1 VTLSVQSSSRFIDSI
16 YDKDHDWSLHQMKK
30 KFHLTAFMIQEDLEI
45 YWQSKNVDSFTI
57 LSFRY
62 FKFLDVFFKKDVDIL
77 SSHQAHDYVIHLK
90 KDAQLSVFALYNMSH
105 DEILEL
111 QRYLDENLSK
121 DFIQVSHSQTIIS
134 VLFVKKFE
142 EELHFCMNYWD
153 LNAITVKNQY
163 LLSLIS
169 ETLNHLSQIKIF
181 IKLDIIFAFNH
192 LRIKEEDLTKL
203 SLSFA
208 LDLNY
213 SSI

>member
-1 VTLSVQSSSRFIDSI
+1 
-16 YDKDHDWSLHQMKK
+16 
-30 KFHLTAFMIQEDLEI
+30 
-45 YWQSKNVDSFTI
+45 
-57 LSFRY
+57 
-62 FKFLDVFFKKDVDIL
+62 L

-142 EELHFCMNYWD
+142 EELHFCMNYRD
-153 LNAITVKNQY
+153 LNAITVKNRY

-203 SLSFA
+203 SSSFA

>member
-1 VTLSVQSSSRFIDSI
+1 
-16 YDKDHDWSLHQMKK
+16 
-30 KFHLTAFMIQEDLEI
+30 
-45 YWQSKNVDSFTI
+45 
-57 LSFRY
+57 
-62 FKFLDVFFKKDVDIL
+62 
-77 SSHQAHDYVIHLK
+77 
-90 KDAQLSVFALYNMSH
+90 MSH

-142 EELHFCMNYWD
+142 EELHFCMNYRD

>member
-1 VTLSVQSSSRFIDSI
+1 
-16 YDKDHDWSLHQMKK
+16 
-30 KFHLTAFMIQEDLEI
+30 
-45 YWQSKNVDSFTI
+45 
-57 LSFRY
+57 
-62 FKFLDVFFKKDVDIL
+62 L

-142 EELHFCMNYWD
+142 EELHFCMNYRD
-153 LNAITVKNQY
+153 LNAITVKNRY

-169 ETLNHLSQIKIF
+169 ETLNHPSQIKIF

-203 SLSFA
+203 SSSFA